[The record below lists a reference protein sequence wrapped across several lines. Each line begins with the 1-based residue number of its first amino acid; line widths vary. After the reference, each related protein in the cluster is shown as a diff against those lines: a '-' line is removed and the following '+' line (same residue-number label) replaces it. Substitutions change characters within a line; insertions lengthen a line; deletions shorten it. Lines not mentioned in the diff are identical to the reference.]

1 MRKAKRNK
9 KKTSRVS
16 LTILFSA
23 VVFCMLLI
31 AILLA
36 LGLVALLIKFHVF
49 EGVSEEIRM
58 SNVMLVTALIS
69 LVMGAALV
77 VILSKIPLNPV
88 NKFVNGLNSLAA
100 GNFKTRI
107 SYRGPL
113 ANHPTVMEVTES
125 FNKLAKELENTE
137 MLRSDFINNFSHEF
151 KTPIVSIAGFAKLL
165 QKGNLTEEQK
175 MQYLNAIEEESM
187 RLSCMATNIL
197 NMTKI
202 ENQEI
207 LTDVTKF
214 NLSEQIRF
222 AVLLME
228 EQWSKKNMELQLDF
242 DEHMIEANEELL
254 KQVWINLV
262 GNAVKFAPRCAT
274 VAVDI
279 CETAQSFIVSVSN
292 TGQDIPP
299 EKQKKLFN
307 KFYQADE
314 SHAQEGSGVGLAIV
328 KKIVDLHCG
337 WVSVKSENGMTVF
350 TVELPKKPKY
360 PEDHMFL

>member
-1 MRKAKRNK
+1 MK
-9 KKTSRVS
+9 KKPVSRIKKRTQKVS
-16 LTILFSA
+16 LTLLFSLLS
-23 VVFCMLLI
+23 FCVLLV

-36 LGLVALLIKFHVF
+36 WGLVMLLIQLNVF

-58 SNVMLVTALIS
+58 SNIVIVMSLTS
-69 LVMGAALV
+69 LVMGAGLAM
-77 VILSKIPLNPV
+77 IAGKIPLKPF

-100 GNFKTRI
+100 GNFKTRL
-107 SYRGPL
+107 SYKGPL
-113 ANHPTVMEVTES
+113 ANHPTVFEVTES

-165 QKGNLTEEQK
+165 RRGNLTDEQK

-187 RLSCMATNIL
+187 RLSYMATNIL
-197 NMTKI
+197 NMTKV

-207 LTDVTKF
+207 LTDITEF

-222 AVLLME
+222 AVLLLE
-228 EQWSKKNMELQLDF
+228 EQWSKKNIELQLDF

-254 KQVWINLV
+254 KQIWINLV
-262 GNAVKFAPRCAT
+262 DNAVKFAPRCAT
-274 VAVDI
+274 VGIDI
-279 CETAQSFIVSVSN
+279 CATAQSYIVSVSN
-292 TGQDIPP
+292 TGSDIPI
-299 EKQKKLFN
+299 EKQKRIFN

-314 SHAQEGSGVGLAIV
+314 SHAQDGNGIGLAVV
-328 KKIVDLHCG
+328 KKIVDLHSG

-350 TVELPKKPKY
+350 VVELPKKQI
-360 PEDHMFL
+360 

>member
-1 MRKAKRNK
+1 MK
-9 KKTSRVS
+9 KKPVSRIKKRTQKVS
-16 LTILFSA
+16 LTLLFSLLS
-23 VVFCMLLI
+23 FCVLLV

-36 LGLVALLIKFHVF
+36 WGLVMLLIQLNVF

-58 SNVMLVTALIS
+58 SNIVIVMSLTS
-69 LVMGAALV
+69 LVMGAGLAM
-77 VILSKIPLNPV
+77 IAGKIPLKPF

-100 GNFKTRI
+100 GNFKTRL
-107 SYRGPL
+107 SYKGPL
-113 ANHPTVMEVTES
+113 ANHPTVFEVTES

-165 QKGNLTEEQK
+165 RRGNLTDEQK

-187 RLSCMATNIL
+187 RLSYMATNIL
-197 NMTKI
+197 NMTKV

-207 LTDVTKF
+207 LTDITEF

-222 AVLLME
+222 AVLLLE
-228 EQWSKKNMELQLDF
+228 EQWSKKNIELQLDF

-254 KQVWINLV
+254 KQIWINLV
-262 GNAVKFAPRCAT
+262 DNAVKFAPRCAT
-274 VAVDI
+274 VGIDI
-279 CETAQSFIVSVSN
+279 CATAQSYIVSVSN
-292 TGQDIPP
+292 TGSDIPI
-299 EKQKKLFN
+299 EKQKRIFN

-314 SHAQEGSGVGLAIV
+314 SHAQDGNGIGLAVV
-328 KKIVDLHCG
+328 KKIVDLHSG

-350 TVELPKKPKY
+350 VVELPKKQG
-360 PEDHMFL
+360 